1 MNDDALLQR
10 IAHHEGLRLKAYQDP
25 MGIWTIGYGRN
36 LEAMGLS
43 KEEASTKTCTI
54 WEAKE
59 WLKEDVEFAKA
70 IAVQTPEWPCF
81 DTDGRRG
88 VWVEMIF
95 NLGWTKLKRF
105 TNTRLAISD
114 HDWESAAKHMLDSLW
129 AKQVKGRAVTLAKVM
144 RMGW

>member
-1 MNDDALLQR
+1 MNDEALLQR
-10 IAHHEGLRLKAYQDP
+10 IAHHEGLRLKAYQDT

-43 KEEASTKTCTI
+43 KEEASTKTCNI

-59 WLKEDVEFAKA
+59 WLKEDVEKAKA
-70 IAVQTPEWPCF
+70 VAVQTPEYQYL

-88 VWVEMIF
+88 VWIEMVF
-95 NLGWTKLKRF
+95 NLGWGKLSKF
-105 TNTRLAISD
+105 HATRAAIRAQAWD
-114 HDWESAAKHMLDSLW
+114 EAAEHMLQSLW